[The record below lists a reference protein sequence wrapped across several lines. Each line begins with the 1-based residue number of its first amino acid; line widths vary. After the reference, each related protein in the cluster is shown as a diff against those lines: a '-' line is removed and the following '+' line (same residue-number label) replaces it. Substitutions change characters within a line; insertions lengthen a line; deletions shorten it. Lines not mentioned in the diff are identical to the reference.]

1 MSEVVV
7 AGPWALEAD
16 AEVTV
21 FQYGVETWV
30 HVSSSSAVT
39 WDMVEAALV
48 PEVRA
53 GLIGSRE
60 YRPQLRPTERER
72 EAGHWLCDDWVFSA
86 PALGCL
92 EG

>member
-1 MSEVVV
+1 MTQHVESGHAAEDLMSVS
-7 AGPWALEAD
+7 
-16 AEVTV
+16 V
-21 FQYGVETWV
+21 FEYGHETWV
-30 HVSSSSAVT
+30 HVSSSSVVT
-39 WDMVEAALV
+39 WGMVEAVLA

-53 GLIGSRE
+53 GLIGPRE
-60 YRPQLRPTERER
+60 YRPQVRPTDWER